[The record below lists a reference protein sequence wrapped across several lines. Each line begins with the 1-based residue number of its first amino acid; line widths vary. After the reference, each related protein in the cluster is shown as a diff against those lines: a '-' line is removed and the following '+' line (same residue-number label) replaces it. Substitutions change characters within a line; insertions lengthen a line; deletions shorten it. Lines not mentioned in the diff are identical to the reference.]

1 MNDLKILAV
10 KTSWSYV
17 MRDAEE
23 AGTLFY
29 RRLFQLDPSLR
40 LLFKHD
46 IDAQAGKLTDMVTYI
61 IARLQHMD
69 DIERVIT
76 ALATRHVQYGT
87 KPQHYGTV
95 GEALLWTL
103 ETVLGDRW
111 DDDTRIAWTE
121 VYGLVANTMINA
133 ENGLESVP
141 EN

>member
-29 RRLFQLDPSLR
+29 RNLFQLNPSLR

-87 KPQHYGTV
+87 KPEHYRTV
-95 GEALLWTL
+95 GEALLLTL

-121 VYGLVANTMINA
+121 VYGLVATTMINA

>member
-1 MNDLKILAV
+1 MNDLKMLAV

-17 MRDAEE
+17 MKDADE

-29 RRLFQLDPSLR
+29 RKLFQLDPSLR

-87 KPQHYGTV
+87 RPQHYQTV
-95 GEALLWTL
+95 GQALLWTL
-103 ETVLGDRW
+103 ETLLKDRW
-111 DDDTRIAWTE
+111 DDDTRTAWTE
-121 VYGLVANTMINA
+121 VYGLVATTMINA
-133 ENGLESVP
+133 ENGLASVP

>member
-17 MRDAEE
+17 MKDAEE

-29 RRLFQLDPSLR
+29 RKLFQLDPSLR
-40 LLFKHD
+40 LLFIHD

-87 KPQHYGTV
+87 RPVHYRTV
-95 GEALLWTL
+95 GEALLRTL
-103 ETVLGDRW
+103 ETVLEDRW
-111 DDDTRIAWTE
+111 DDDTRAAWTE
-121 VYGLVANTMINA
+121 VYGLVATTMINA
-133 ENGLESVP
+133 KNGLESVL
-141 EN
+141 

>member
-1 MNDLKILAV
+1 
-10 KTSWSYV
+10 

-29 RRLFQLDPSLR
+29 RKLFQLDPSLR

-87 KPQHYGTV
+87 KPEHYQTV
-95 GEALLWTL
+95 GQALLWTL
-103 ETVLGDRW
+103 ETMLEDRW
-111 DDDTRIAWTE
+111 DDDTRTAWTE
-121 VYGLVANTMINA
+121 VYRLVATTMINA

>member
-17 MRDAEE
+17 MKDAEE

-29 RRLFQLDPSLR
+29 RKLFQLDPSLR
-40 LLFKHD
+40 LLFIHD

-87 KPQHYGTV
+87 RPEHYRTV
-95 GEALLWTL
+95 GEALLRTL
-103 ETVLGDRW
+103 ETVLEDRW
-111 DDDTRIAWTE
+111 DDDTRAAWTE
-121 VYGLVANTMINA
+121 VYGLVATTMINA
-133 ENGLESVP
+133 KNGLESVP
-141 EN
+141 

>member
-29 RRLFQLDPSLR
+29 RKLFQLDPSLR

-61 IARLQHMD
+61 ISRLQHMD

-76 ALATRHVQYGT
+76 ALANRHVQYGVR
-87 KPQHYGTV
+87 PAHYQTV
-95 GEALLWTL
+95 GQALLWTL
-103 ETVLGDRW
+103 ETVLKGHW
-111 DDDTRIAWTE
+111 DDNTRTAWTE
-121 VYGLVANTMINA
+121 VYGLVATTMINA
-133 ENGLESVP
+133 ENGLASVP

>member
-61 IARLQHMD
+61 IARLQRMD

-76 ALATRHVQYGT
+76 ALASRHVQYGT
-87 KPQHYGTV
+87 RPEHYQTV
-95 GEALLWTL
+95 GKALLWTL

-111 DDDTRIAWTE
+111 NDDTRVAWTD
-121 VYGLVANTMINA
+121 VYGLVATTMINA

>member
-1 MNDLKILAV
+1 MIDLKILAV

-29 RRLFQLDPSLR
+29 RKLFQLDPSLR

-61 IARLQHMD
+61 IARLQRMD

-76 ALATRHVQYGT
+76 ALAARHVQYGT
-87 KPQHYGTV
+87 RPEHYRTV
-95 GEALLWTL
+95 GEALLSTL

-111 DDDTRIAWTE
+111 DKDTRAAWTD
-121 VYGLVANTMINA
+121 VYGLVATTMINA